1 VQFAQTHVLPEAGL
15 SWKTSND
22 SASLHLVGGRDAL
35 VMLAI
40 SQADVQNPTLQA
52 WKDNVQLGSIAL
64 NPPANLPVT
73 EANGVRVATD
83 RWSATVPGAWLTP
96 GVGFRVAAGNY
107 ASSADRLPS
116 IGLDSDV
123 DLHILPAYLF
133 GATDSNTYPLSTT
146 QAPSAA
152 RQKELLAKWPVT
164 ALRVDT
170 VGRLD
175 WPSLV
180 VGPRPDTAGTLQ
192 PAYLMTSMDQQ
203 KDSYAVMS
211 AVLDLLDKYQAANGE
226 AATNNQYYAPLLP
239 IDTGTG
245 KYHGPGGG
253 LALTGGGAAVGD
265 YSFGGILIHELGHG
279 YGLGHAGEAYSGG
292 TYPYVGGSIKGSVRG
307 YDLAR
312 KLFLDVLVPVGAS
325 TYSSCAT
332 SHQVDASG
340 RCYKQDPMQGG
351 SGDQAA
357 GDAYTMFADFSVGK
371 IQNWFEGSTSADSAG
386 THSFS
391 GGRIFVDAK
400 SATGYS
406 RWDSLTKSRVPVPA
420 TSTTNKGLYG
430 VINQGLPIQTGVPV
444 HAIAITYSYTNTAG
458 ATQIY
463 PALSRTGNLITTFD
477 PTVAADRQAITANTG
492 TYPWYCHASGCDYTL
507 RVTYADGS
515 IIHRVLSGGFRTW
528 FKPTD
533 AVPAA
538 ASDPT
543 DNASFASWVV
553 NVPGAKAISR
563 IELLDTP
570 MAWKGLPA
578 NPTVLATR

>member
-1 VQFAQTHVLPEAGL
+1 
-15 SWKTSND
+15 
-22 SASLHLVGGRDAL
+22 
-35 VMLAI
+35 
-40 SQADVQNPTLQA
+40 
-52 WKDNVQLGSIAL
+52 
-64 NPPANLPVT
+64 
-73 EANGVRVATD
+73 
-83 RWSATVPGAWLTP
+83 VPGAWLTP
-96 GVGFRVAAGNY
+96 GVGFRVASGNY

-116 IGLDSDV
+116 IGLDSEI

-133 GATDSNTYPLSTT
+133 GATDANTYPLSTT
-146 QAPSAA
+146 QAPSSA

-180 VGPRPDTAGTLQ
+180 IAPRADTAGTLQ

-211 AVLDLLDKYQAANGE
+211 AVLDILDKYQAANGE

-239 IDTGTG
+239 IDVGTG

-253 LALTGGGAAVGD
+253 LAVTGGGAAVGD

-279 YGLGHAGEAYSGG
+279 YGLGHAAEAYSGG
-292 TYPYVGGSIKGSVRG
+292 TYPYVGGSIKGSVKG

-325 TYSSCAT
+325 TYASCAT

-371 IQNWFEGSTSADSAG
+371 IQNWFEGSTSTDSAG
-386 THSFS
+386 THTFS
-391 GGRIFVDAK
+391 GGRIFVDSK

-406 RWDSLTKSRVPVPA
+406 RWDSLTKSRVPVSS

-477 PTVAADRQAITANTG
+477 PTSATDRQAITANTG

-515 IIHRVLSGGFRTW
+515 IIHRVLSGGFRSW
-528 FKPTD
+528 FSPTA

-543 DNASFASWVV
+543 DSASFASWVV
-553 NVPGAKAISR
+553 NVPGAKAISK

-570 MAWKGLPA
+570 MVWKGMPTT
-578 NPTVLATR
+578 PTVLATR